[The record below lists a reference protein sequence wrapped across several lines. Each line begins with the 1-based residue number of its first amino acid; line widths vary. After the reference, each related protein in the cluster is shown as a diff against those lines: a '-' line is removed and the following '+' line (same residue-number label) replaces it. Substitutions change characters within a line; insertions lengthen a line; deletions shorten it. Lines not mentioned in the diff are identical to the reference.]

1 MSLVYA
7 VTDGEYSDYK
17 VIGVYS
23 TQKRAEYAHRLY
35 RADNEIEVWV
45 VDELPEHPRNHLM
58 FEVQMARD
66 GEVVRIR
73 QGSPGRGVVGIESAS
88 NYGSVRV
95 RENLAFDVWAKD
107 EKHAIKIVN
116 EYRGRMLADGM
127 WDLVAEMRDWPNA
140 IRYLEIQALIEAGE
154 VVPPPT
160 ATTPGGTFQGLD
172 QLFTGF
178 EDEHDP
184 D

>member
-7 VTDGEYSDYK
+7 VTDGSYSDYH

-23 TQKRAEYAHRLY
+23 TQKRAEYAHRLH

-58 FEVQMARD
+58 FNILMARH
-66 GEVVRIR
+66 GEVVRTR
-73 QGSPGRGVVGIESAS
+73 QGAPGGGVVGIESAS
-88 NYGSVRV
+88 NYGPVNALS
-95 RENLAFDVWAKD
+95 FDVWAKD

-127 WDLVAEMRDWPNA
+127 WDTVAEMRSWSNA
-140 IRYLEIQALIEAGE
+140 IKYLEIQALIEAGE
-154 VVPPPT
+154 VVPPPPT
-160 ATTPGGTFQGLD
+160 TTPGGTYQGILD
-172 QLFTGF
+172 QLVTGF
-178 EDEHDP
+178 ED
-184 D
+184 

>member
-7 VTDGEYSDYK
+7 VTDGSYSDYY

-35 RADNEIEVWV
+35 HADNEIEVWV

-58 FEVQMARD
+58 FNVQMARD
-66 GEVVRIR
+66 GEVVDIDQDYPHRNI
-73 QGSPGRGVVGIESAS
+73 VGIESAS
-88 NYGSVRV
+88 NYGRVRV
-95 RENLAFDVWAKD
+95 RENLAFHVWAKD

-127 WDLVAEMRDWPNA
+127 WDLVVETRSWPNA
-140 IRYLEIQALIEAGE
+140 IKYLEIKAQIEAGE
-154 VVPPPT
+154 VVPPPP

-172 QLFTGF
+172 QLVTTGF
-178 EDEHDP
+178 ED
-184 D
+184 